1 MLVRRELFFPPLRVP
16 EFRHEVSCVP
26 GPPPPTPSRAPT
38 REEASLGLCVL
49 GWGLGRKFINDLST
63 RKCSRWGD

>member
-49 GWGLGRKFINDLST
+49 G
-63 RKCSRWGD
+63 